1 MARNLR
7 CSECKAPLSHPQA
20 KTCGKTCRSRRSRR
34 IKSAAKRGAE
44 KRALPEHL
52 QVMSKAVTSQIK
64 DTAHEV
70 LKEEMGPV
78 VREAI
83 TSDVLRA
90 VDDMVALTP
99 RMVEL
104 IKEDMESEDA
114 SIRQKAYTL
123 LAKYTLGNPSV
134 APASAEQQ
142 PAPLSV
148 VFQLPRPGDTNSGT
162 EEAPPAEAT
171 ELRECSECHN
181 TAPRSDFPDDAERC
195 VTCHEALRAQ
205 VLERFGK

>member
-1 MARNLR
+1 MARQLR
-7 CSECKAPLSHPQA
+7 CSECKEPLSHPRS
-20 KTCGKTCRSRRSRR
+20 KTCSSACRSARSRR
-34 IKSAAKRGAE
+34 IKSAAKRAGE
-44 KRALPEHL
+44 ERQLPEHL
-52 QVMSKAVTSQIK
+52 SAMSKAVRSQIK

-83 TSDVLRA
+83 TTDVLRA

-114 SIRQKAYTL
+114 TIRQKAYTL

-148 VFQLPRPGDTNSGT
+148 VFQLPRPGDTTSGT
-162 EEAPPAEAT
+162 DEPVESEAVEM
-171 ELRECSECHN
+171 RECAECGK

-195 VTCHEALRAQ
+195 QSCHDELRKR
-205 VLERFGK
+205 VLERFGS